1 MSNRRLAVSCDN
13 SSPTKGNGQYGR
25 SVCILWNMSK
35 EVTINK
41 DNFENEVK
49 SSDVPVLLDFWADWC
64 MPCKMVAPVL
74 EELSSEYDGKLKI
87 GKVDVDQNQE
97 LASQYNVVSI
107 PTLLLMKDGEV
118 VKQQVGAVPRAQI
131 EELIKDYV

>member
-1 MSNRRLAVSCDN
+1 
-13 SSPTKGNGQYGR
+13 
-25 SVCILWNMSK
+25 MSK
-35 EVTINK
+35 EVTVTK
-41 DNFENEVK
+41 DNFESEVK
-49 SSDVPVLLDFWADWC
+49 NSDVPVLLDFWADWC

-74 EELSSEYDGKLKI
+74 EELSNEYDGKLKI

-107 PTLLLMKDGEV
+107 PTLLLVKGGEV